1 MRERILQDC
10 YARKRQAKLIEEIK
24 NSISWFFS
32 HPVWTGIG
40 GLCAITSLLVG
51 VLSYLDQ
58 HNSKPVPSV
67 QPPQKDCIKN
77 PIQVVSQN
85 DKINL
90 QESLNYLSGC
100 YVDGCY
106 TYQLKITDLVET
118 DISNQYLQGLDWHVG
133 MSVSETKA
141 AGRTYS
147 TVKKIRSNGR
157 SIDESRSNS
166 ILQLDEK
173 VHVWLDSLTICNKEK
188 YK

>member
-1 MRERILQDC
+1 MKFIQ
-10 YARKRQAKLIEEIK
+10 KFK
-24 NSISWFFS
+24 NIIFLFLK
-32 HPVWTGIG
+32 HPV
-40 GLCAITSLLVG
+40 LSG
-51 VLSYLDQ
+51 VSSVVTIVSVLIPFFNQ
-58 HNSKPVPSV
+58 NNSGADIPHP
-67 QPPQKDCIKN
+67 QPDQKDCIKN

-173 VHVWLDSLTICNKEK
+173 VHVWLDALNICNKEK
-188 YK
+188 RK